1 MSGFRR
7 SEDRGELVMPV
18 DLTPG
23 AQLPPEVCPAPPTL
37 KGTLLEVDAP
47 EWEAV
52 LRVARHDFCH
62 LPTYRAL
69 CAGQERD
76 RPRALHATDG
86 RRTMLLPLV
95 IRAIRDGG
103 FDATSPYGYPG
114 PVRMGSEDPAF
125 LRVELVAGLN
135 VLREAGTVSVL
146 VDERS
151 HQGATCP
158 TPALS
163 WA

>member
-1 MSGFRR
+1 MSGFRH

-23 AQLPPEVCPAPPTL
+23 AQLSPEVCPAPPTL
-37 KGTLLEVDAP
+37 KGTLLDVDAP

-52 LRVARHDFCH
+52 LRAARHDFYH
-62 LPTYRAL
+62 LPACLAL
-69 CAGQERD
+69 CAGQERV

-95 IRAIRDGG
+95 IRGIRDGG

-114 PVRMGSEDPAF
+114 PVGTAADDPAF
-125 LRVELVAGLN
+125 LEVSLVAGPN
-135 VLREAGTVSVL
+135 VLREAGVVSVL
-146 VDERS
+146 VDARS
-151 HQGATCP
+151 QQGAECP
-158 TPALS
+158 T
-163 WA
+163 